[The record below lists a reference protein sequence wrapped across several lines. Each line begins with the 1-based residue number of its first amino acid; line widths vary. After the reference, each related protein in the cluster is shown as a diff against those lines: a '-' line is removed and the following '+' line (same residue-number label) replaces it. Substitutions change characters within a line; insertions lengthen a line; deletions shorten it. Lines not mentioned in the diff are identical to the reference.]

1 MAEKTTK
8 PPSKGGAARVPSAA
22 EFRKLAA
29 EREAAKAAEA
39 NKEFEIEEER
49 RKALIAELSAR
60 HVKPEGV
67 ENALRVI
74 RDLAKAGQTE
84 TLILRFPNEL
94 CSDRGRAINN
104 SESQWPQTLT
114 GFPREIFE
122 AWEKHFKDQG
132 YRLSAKIVDFP
143 GGKPGDV
150 GLYISWD

>member
-1 MAEKTTK
+1 MAEKPTK

-22 EFRKLAA
+22 KFRTLAA

-39 NKEFEIEEER
+39 NREFEVEEER
-49 RKALIAELSAR
+49 KKALIAELSAR

-74 RDLAKAGQTE
+74 RDVAKSGQTE
-84 TLILRFPNEL
+84 FQLLRFPNEL

-104 SESQWPQTLT
+104 SEPQWPQTLT
-114 GFPREIFE
+114 GFPREVFI

-132 YRLSAKIVDFP
+132 YRLTAKIVDFP